1 MLSFGSASCSISV
14 QIEKVLMNF
23 FVNHLA
29 FGHCDFLGYIG
40 VGLLKVLRDGF
51 SLGFI
56 FEFGKYIIGQLFEI
70 FFDNIECLYIFIDI
84 KVFVPVILD
93 DMKLNNHVIGM

>member
-1 MLSFGSASCSISV
+1 MLSFSSISGSITV
-14 QIEKVLMNF
+14 QIEQVLMNF
-23 FVNHLA
+23 FVDHLA
-29 FGHCDFLGYIG
+29 FGPCDFLSYVG

-56 FEFGKYIIGQLFEI
+56 FEFGENIFSQVLEI

-84 KVFVPVILD
+84 KVFIPVILD